1 MTSMA
6 NAKKNPIPGTKF
18 KNPRGITGTVLKQRS
33 AEGKPL
39 ARFTCSNPSCKR
51 THDRASSDWH
61 QVNRCRFCVAKGVQ
75 S

>member
-6 NAKKNPIPGTKF
+6 KAKLNPVAGVRF
-18 KNPRGITGTVLKQRS
+18 KNPRGVMGVVLEKRS
-33 AEGKPL
+33 EEGKPL
-39 ARFTCSNPSCKR
+39 ARFECANPSCKR

-61 QVNRCRFCVAKGVQ
+61 QVSRCRFCVAKRVR